1 MNSILPIIKTLL
13 RIPNIRRFVFLG
25 WLALCLP
32 LGIGIGQETKS
43 TVSTMPPEPDERS
56 LVPIWDQSR
65 QFSVYVR
72 NAKEIRTSGV
82 ILQQRDFSC
91 GAAALATVLN
101 KFWDDKAAT
110 ETNLLIAI
118 ATTLSRAELEERIKN
133 GLTLTDL
140 KRVCDRFGYTTVL
153 GKLTVDKLAESKVPL
168 IVGITVNDYDHFV
181 VVRGADKQYVYLA
194 DPAVGRMRVPIEE
207 FAQQWQ
213 KNAVLVVVKPK
224 TQPPKNSPLTLT
236 EEEKSVGQTNRYF
249 LRNNLTGRP

>member
-1 MNSILPIIKTLL
+1 MDLLMNRPIEQLPNPNRLPSIAKILGLGFLILCSPWSIGLGQDTTAS
-13 RIPNIRRFVFLG
+13 PN
-25 WLALCLP
+25 
-32 LGIGIGQETKS
+32 TD
-43 TVSTMPPEPDERS
+43 PDERS
-56 LVPIWDQSR
+56 LVPVWDQTR
-65 QFSVYVR
+65 QFSVFVR

-101 KFWDDKAAT
+101 KFWGENT
-110 ETNLLIAI
+110 NETALLVAI

-153 GKLTVDKLAESKVPL
+153 GKLTVDKLADIKVPL

-181 VVRGADKQYVYLA
+181 VVRGADSKFVYLA
-194 DPAVGRMRVPIEE
+194 DPAVGRMRVPLEE

-224 TQPPKNSPLTLT
+224 AQIPKNPPVAVTD
-236 EEEKSVGQTNRYF
+236 EEKSVGITNQYY

>member
-1 MNSILPIIKTLL
+1 MDLLMNRPIEQLPNPNQLPSIAKILGLGFLILCSPWSMGLGQDATALPNTD
-13 RIPNIRRFVFLG
+13 
-25 WLALCLP
+25 
-32 LGIGIGQETKS
+32 
-43 TVSTMPPEPDERS
+43 PDERS
-56 LVPIWDQSR
+56 LVPVWDQTR
-65 QFSVYVR
+65 QFSVFVR
-72 NAKEIRTSGV
+72 NAKEIRTAGV
-82 ILQQRDFSC
+82 VLQQRDFSC

-101 KFWDDKAAT
+101 KFWGENT
-110 ETNLLIAI
+110 NETALLVAI

-153 GKLTVDKLAESKVPL
+153 GKLTVDKLADIKVPL

-181 VVRGADKQYVYLA
+181 VVRGADSKFVYLA
-194 DPAVGRMRVPIEE
+194 DPAVGKMRVPLEE

-224 TQPPKNSPLTLT
+224 AQIPKNPPVALTD
-236 EEEKSVGQTNRYF
+236 EEKSVGITNQYY

>member
-1 MNSILPIIKTLL
+1 MRSTIERLGASTKFLPASWLL
-13 RIPNIRRFVFLG
+13 GFG
-25 WLALCLP
+25 WLVLCSPCSLCYGQNAQSLP
-32 LGIGIGQETKS
+32 NN
-43 TVSTMPPEPDERS
+43 EPDERS
-56 LVPIWDQSR
+56 LVPIWDQTR

-72 NAKEIRTSGV
+72 NAKEIRTAGV

-101 KFWDDKAAT
+101 KFWGEKTD
-110 ETNLLIAI
+110 ETALLIAI
-118 ATTLSRAELEERIKN
+118 ATTLSKAELEERIKN

-153 GKLTVDKLAESKVPL
+153 GKLTVDKLADIKVPL

-181 VVRGADKQYVYLA
+181 VVRGADAKFVYLA

-224 TQPPKNSPLTLT
+224 TQPPKNPPMALTD
-236 EEEKSVGQTNRYF
+236 EEKSVGISNQYY

>member
-1 MNSILPIIKTLL
+1 MDLLMIRPIEQLPNPNQLPSIAKILGLGFLILCSPWSMGLGQDTTALPNTD
-13 RIPNIRRFVFLG
+13 
-25 WLALCLP
+25 
-32 LGIGIGQETKS
+32 
-43 TVSTMPPEPDERS
+43 PDERS
-56 LVPIWDQSR
+56 LVPVWDQTR
-65 QFSVYVR
+65 QFSVFVR
-72 NAKEIRTSGV
+72 NAKEIRTAGV

-101 KFWDDKAAT
+101 KFWGENT
-110 ETNLLIAI
+110 NETALLVAI
-118 ATTLSRAELEERIKN
+118 ATTLSKAELEERIKN

-153 GKLTVDKLAESKVPL
+153 GKLTVDKLADIKVPL

-181 VVRGADKQYVYLA
+181 VVRGADSKFVYLA
-194 DPAVGRMRVPIEE
+194 DPAVGRVRVPLEE

-224 TQPPKNSPLTLT
+224 SQIPKNPPVAVTD
-236 EEEKSVGQTNRYF
+236 EEKSVGITNQYY

>member
-1 MNSILPIIKTLL
+1 MSKLLNHLRSESDLLKRFCILIIGCVVLCVPSSRCSGQDAPNSLS
-13 RIPNIRRFVFLG
+13 
-25 WLALCLP
+25 
-32 LGIGIGQETKS
+32 Q
-43 TVSTMPPEPDERS
+43 EPDERS
-56 LVPIWDQSR
+56 MVPIWDQTR
-65 QFSVYVR
+65 QFSVFVR
-72 NAKEIRTSGV
+72 NAKEIRTAGV
-82 ILQQRDFSC
+82 VLQQRDFSC

-101 KFWDDKAAT
+101 KFWGDKT
-110 ETNLLIAI
+110 DETTLLFAI
-118 ATTLSRAELEERIKN
+118 ATTLTKAELEERIKN

-181 VVRGADKQYVYLA
+181 VVRGADSNYVYLA

-224 TQPPKNSPLTLT
+224 TQPPKNPPMALTD
-236 EEEKSVGQTNRYF
+236 EEKSIGISNQYY

>member
-1 MNSILPIIKTLL
+1 MIRPIEQLPNPNQLPSIAKILGLGFLILCSPWSMGLGQDTTALPNTD
-13 RIPNIRRFVFLG
+13 
-25 WLALCLP
+25 
-32 LGIGIGQETKS
+32 
-43 TVSTMPPEPDERS
+43 PDERS
-56 LVPIWDQSR
+56 LVPVWDQTR
-65 QFSVYVR
+65 QFSVFVR
-72 NAKEIRTSGV
+72 NAKEIRTAGV

-101 KFWDDKAAT
+101 KFWGENT
-110 ETNLLIAI
+110 NETALLVAI

-153 GKLTVDKLAESKVPL
+153 GKLTVDKLADIKVPL

-181 VVRGADKQYVYLA
+181 VVRGADSKFVYLA
-194 DPAVGRMRVPIEE
+194 DPAVGRMRVPLEE

-224 TQPPKNSPLTLT
+224 SQIPKNPPVAVTD
-236 EEEKSVGQTNRYF
+236 EEKSVGITNQYY

>member
-1 MNSILPIIKTLL
+1 MRSTNKKRGDSTQFLPASWLL
-13 RIPNIRRFVFLG
+13 GFVWLVLCSPFPMCYGQDAKSLPNN
-25 WLALCLP
+25 
-32 LGIGIGQETKS
+32 
-43 TVSTMPPEPDERS
+43 EPDERS
-56 LVPIWDQSR
+56 LVPIWDQTR

-72 NAKEIRTSGV
+72 NAKEIRTAGV

-101 KFWDDKAAT
+101 KFWGEKTD
-110 ETNLLIAI
+110 ETALLIAI
-118 ATTLSRAELEERIKN
+118 ATTLSKAELEERIKN

-153 GKLTVDKLAESKVPL
+153 GKLTVDKLADIKVPL

-181 VVRGADKQYVYLA
+181 VVRGADDKFVYLA

-224 TQPPKNSPLTLT
+224 TQPPKNPPMALTD
-236 EEEKSVGQTNRYF
+236 EEKSVGISNQYY

>member
-1 MNSILPIIKTLL
+1 MDLLMIRPIEQLPNPNQLPSIAKILGLGFLILCSPWSMGLGQDTTALPNTD
-13 RIPNIRRFVFLG
+13 
-25 WLALCLP
+25 
-32 LGIGIGQETKS
+32 
-43 TVSTMPPEPDERS
+43 PDERS
-56 LVPIWDQSR
+56 LVPVWDQTR
-65 QFSVYVR
+65 QFSVFVR
-72 NAKEIRTSGV
+72 NAKEIRTAGV

-101 KFWDDKAAT
+101 KFWGENT
-110 ETNLLIAI
+110 NETALLVAI
-118 ATTLSRAELEERIKN
+118 ATTLSKAELEERIKN

-153 GKLTVDKLAESKVPL
+153 GKLTVDKLADIKVPL

-181 VVRGADKQYVYLA
+181 VVRGADSKFVYLA
-194 DPAVGRMRVPIEE
+194 DPAVGRMRVPLEE

-224 TQPPKNSPLTLT
+224 SQIPKNPPVAVTD
-236 EEEKSVGQTNRYF
+236 EEKSVGITNQYY